1 MAFSLV
7 WSLGYIISLIVFSVI
22 VGLIFHFNET
32 SKKTLAIYV
41 VISLVFTSAVV
52 YLINLF
58 KNQLYSAIGVYNYTF
73 LFLIAFVL
81 IFSGYLLSKEKKFK
95 DSFKKV
101 LSLSYLCFLL
111 IVFVCILSKTDLLGL
126 NSLQLCLFT
135 AILFN
140 LLVATIFFLVKKFSF
155 NRSFT
160 VLRDLFFVFGLYFL
174 IVSLLLPNI
183 ISLDMNDMRPINI
196 ASVESM
202 VVTFVF
208 LIAVAVL
215 GLWYYR
221 KNTLFK
227 K

>member
-1 MAFSLV
+1 M
-7 WSLGYIISLIVFSVI
+7 
-22 VGLIFHFNET
+22 
-32 SKKTLAIYV
+32 
-41 VISLVFTSAVV
+41 
-52 YLINLF
+52 
-58 KNQLYSAIGVYNYTF
+58 
-73 LFLIAFVL
+73 L